1 MRILVCASDAPLPP
15 LNGMRL
21 QLRALCEQLARR
33 HEVCVL
39 AYRWPGQEGEPP
51 PGVELLELA
60 GSVPSALDRIVAVA
74 RREPVDPRRLARPM
88 RSAIVQLRAQRRFD
102 VAHVMLGELA
112 GVAPALDGLPA
123 LIAPLDAWAL
133 NVRAA
138 ATSARGAERAWRELQ
153 LRAVERYVGFA
164 YRPYRRVVLVTSED
178 ADASR
183 RADRSLRTAVIPN
196 GVDAEHFRPDMSV
209 ERDERTLLF
218 TGALDAPA
226 NEQAAQ
232 ALVRRVLPRVRAAAP
247 DARLVLAGRS
257 PSAAVA
263 ALAGPDVEIVADAP
277 DLRPLLR
284 RAAVFAC
291 AMESGTG
298 IKNKLL
304 EAMACGTPAVATP
317 LAAQGLGACDE
328 EQLLIAAAG
337 DRFADAVV
345 RLLDD
350 AAMRARIGPAG
361 REHVLVHHSWS
372 AVAEAY
378 EALYTEIRRE
388 TELPRGD
395 KRSTDRRGSGR

>member
-21 QLRALCEQLARR
+21 QLRALIEQLARR

-60 GSVPSALDRIVAVA
+60 GPLPGALDRIVSVA
-74 RREPVDPRRLARPM
+74 RREPVDPRRLAGPM
-88 RSAIVQLRAQRRFD
+88 RSAIARLRAQREFD

-112 GVAPALDGLPA
+112 GVAPALAGLPA

-133 NVRAA
+133 NVPAEV
-138 ATSARGAERAWRELQ
+138 TSARGAQRAWRALQ

-183 RADRSLRTAVIPN
+183 RADPSLRTAVIPN
-196 GVDAEHFRPDMSV
+196 GVDAEHFRPDPSV
-209 ERDERTLLF
+209 ERDDRTLLF
-218 TGALDAPA
+218 TGVLSSSSPV

-232 ALVRRVLPRVRAAAP
+232 ALAQRVLPRVRAAVP

-257 PSAAVA
+257 PSAAVT
-263 ALAGPDVEIVADAP
+263 ALAGPGIEIVADAP

-317 LAAQGLGACDE
+317 LAAQGLGARNA
-328 EQLLIAAAG
+328 EQLLIAPAG

-345 RLLDD
+345 RLLNDD
-350 AAMRARIGPAG
+350 ALRARLGAAG
-361 REHVLVHHSWS
+361 LEHVLEHHSWS
-372 AVAEAY
+372 AVADAY
-378 EALYTEIRRE
+378 EALYSEIRSE
-388 TELPRGD
+388 A
-395 KRSTDRRGSGR
+395 

>member
-15 LNGMRL
+15 LNGVRL
-21 QLRALCEQLARR
+21 QLRALCEHLAQR
-33 HEVCVL
+33 HQVCVL
-39 AYRWPGQEGEPP
+39 AYRWPGQEGEAP
-51 PGVELLELA
+51 PGVELLEMA
-60 GSVPSALDRIVAVA
+60 GSMPSALDRIVAVA
-74 RREPVDPRRLARPM
+74 RREPVDARRLAGPM
-88 RSAIVQLRAQRRFD
+88 RSAIARLRAQRGFD

-138 ATSARGAERAWRELQ
+138 AAGALGAERAWRQLQ

-164 YRPYRRVVLVTSED
+164 YRPYRRVVLVTPED

-183 RADRSLRTAVIPN
+183 RADPSLRTAVIPN
-196 GVDAEHFRPDMSV
+196 GVDAEHFRPDPSV
-209 ERDERTLLF
+209 ERDDRTLLF
-218 TGALDAPA
+218 TGVLATPA
-226 NEQAAQ
+226 NAQAAQ
-232 ALVRRVLPRVRAAAP
+232 ALAQRVLPRVRASVP
-247 DARLVLAGRS
+247 QARLVLAGRS
-257 PSAAVA
+257 PSTAVT
-263 ALAGPDVEIVADAP
+263 ALGGPGIEIVADAP

-317 LAAQGLGACDE
+317 LAAQGLGACDA
-328 EQLLIAAAG
+328 EQLLIAEAG

-345 RLLDD
+345 RLLRDD
-350 AAMRARIGPAG
+350 ALRARLGAAG
-361 REHVLVHHSWS
+361 REHVLAHRSWS
-372 AVAEAY
+372 AVAGAY
-378 EALYTEIRRE
+378 EALYSEIRRE
-388 TELPRGD
+388 T
-395 KRSTDRRGSGR
+395 

>member
-15 LNGMRL
+15 LNGTRL
-21 QLRALCEQLARR
+21 QLRALSEQLARR

-60 GSVPSALDRIVAVA
+60 GPVPGALDRIVSVA
-74 RREPVDPRRLARPM
+74 RREPVDPRRLAGPM
-88 RSAIVQLRAQRRFD
+88 RSAIARLRAQREFD

-133 NVRAA
+133 NVPAEVA
-138 ATSARGAERAWRELQ
+138 SARGARRAWRELQ

-183 RADRSLRTAVIPN
+183 RADQSLRTAVIPN
-196 GVDAEHFRPDMSV
+196 GVDAEHFRPDPSV
-209 ERDERTLLF
+209 ERDDHTLLF
-218 TGALDAPA
+218 TGVLSSPV

-232 ALVRRVLPRVRAAAP
+232 ALAQRVLPRVRAAVP

-257 PSAAVA
+257 PSAAVT
-263 ALAGPDVEIVADAP
+263 ALAGPGIEIVADAP

-284 RAAVFAC
+284 GAAVFAC

-317 LAAQGLGACDE
+317 LAAQGLGARDA
-328 EQLLIAAAG
+328 EQLLIAPAG

-345 RLLDD
+345 RLLNDD
-350 AAMRARIGPAG
+350 ALRARLGAAG
-361 REHVLVHHSWS
+361 REHVLVHRSWS
-372 AVAEAY
+372 AVADAY
-378 EALYTEIRRE
+378 EALYSEIRRE
-388 TELPRGD
+388 A
-395 KRSTDRRGSGR
+395 

>member
-1 MRILVCASDAPLPP
+1 MRILVCASEAPLPP

-21 QLRALCEQLARR
+21 QLRALCEQLAQR
-33 HEVCVL
+33 HDLCVL
-39 AYRWPGQEGEPP
+39 AYRRPGQEGEPP

-60 GSVPSALDRIVAVA
+60 GPPPSALDRIVAVA
-74 RREPVDPRRLARPM
+74 RREPVDPRRLAGPM
-88 RSAIVQLRAQRRFD
+88 RSSIARLRAERGFD

-112 GVAPALDGLPA
+112 GVAPALAGLPA

-133 NVRAA
+133 NVPAEV
-138 ATSARGAERAWRELQ
+138 TSARGARRVWRELQ

-183 RADRSLRTAVIPN
+183 RADPTLRTVVIPN
-196 GVDAEHFRPDMSV
+196 GVDAEHFRPDASV
-209 ERDERTLLF
+209 QRDERSLLF
-218 TGALDAPA
+218 TGVLDTPA

-232 ALVRRVLPRVRAAAP
+232 ALAQRVLPRVRAAVP

-257 PSAAVA
+257 PSAAVT
-263 ALAGPDVEIVADAP
+263 ALGGPGIEIVADAP

-317 LAAQGLGACDE
+317 LAAQGLDARDG
-328 EQLLIAAAG
+328 EQLLIAPAG
-337 DRFADAVV
+337 DRFADAVA
-345 RLLDD
+345 RLLGD
-350 AAMRARIGPAG
+350 AALRARLGAAG
-361 REHVLVHHSWS
+361 RQHVLVHRSWS
-372 AVAEAY
+372 AVADAY
-378 EALYTEIRRE
+378 EALYSEIRRE
-388 TELPRGD
+388 V
-395 KRSTDRRGSGR
+395 